1 MERLGGRVKLSH
13 PVTFVDQSGDNI
25 IIQTLNNEIYQVMQ
39 SSQKEHILNRPYVFC
54 NFSPNVTPAVA

>member
-1 MERLGGRVKLSH
+1 MERLGGRVKLSQ

-39 SSQKEHILNRPYVFC
+39 SSQKEHILNRPYVFF
-54 NFSPNVTPAVA
+54 NF